1 MAGTLVRSF
10 VSMCWEGGCAG
21 LYLHSSAEESRYFGR
36 RGGRLVCVP
45 AAFLVLGV
53 AIITTAL
60 LAGKFYYVHKG
71 DLWSMYFLSI
81 NLGILLSRVIQ

>member
-1 MAGTLVRSF
+1 MRVCIYIAVLRRAGIL
-10 VSMCWEGGCAG
+10 EGAG
-21 LYLHSSAEESRYFGR
+21 
-36 RGGRLVCVP
+36 GGVGLVCVP

-81 NLGILLSRVIQ
+81 YLGILLSRVIQ

>member
-1 MAGTLVRSF
+1 MRVCIYIAVLRRAGIL
-10 VSMCWEGGCAG
+10 EGGV
-21 LYLHSSAEESRYFGR
+21 
-36 RGGRLVCVP
+36 VCVP

-60 LAGKFYYVHKG
+60 LAGKFYYVRKG

>member
-1 MAGTLVRSF
+1 MLR
-10 VSMCWEGGCAG
+10 
-21 LYLHSSAEESRYFGR
+21 ESRYFGKKQAGGGSG
-36 RGGRLVCVP
+36 GGRMDVCVP
-45 AAFLVLGV
+45 SVFLGLGV

-81 NLGILLSRVIQ
+81 YLGILLSGVIQ

>member
-1 MAGTLVRSF
+1 
-10 VSMCWEGGCAG
+10 MCV
-21 LYLHSSAEESRYFGR
+21 Y
-36 RGGRLVCVP
+36 VCVP
-45 AAFLVLGV
+45 SAFVVLGV

-81 NLGILLSRVIQ
+81 YLGILLSRVIQ

>member
-1 MAGTLVRSF
+1 M
-10 VSMCWEGGCAG
+10 
-21 LYLHSSAEESRYFGR
+21 YLHSSAEGEQVFWKEQAVC
-36 RGGRLVCVP
+36 VCVP
-45 AAFLVLGV
+45 SAFVVLGV

-81 NLGILLSRVIQ
+81 YLGILLSRVIQ

>member
-1 MAGTLVRSF
+1 
-10 VSMCWEGGCAG
+10 MCWKGGCAG
-21 LYLHSSAEESRYFGR
+21 LYLHSSAEGEQVFWKKQAGC
-36 RGGRLVCVP
+36 VCACVP
-45 AAFLVLGV
+45 SVFVVLAV

-81 NLGILLSRVIQ
+81 YLGILLSRVIQ